1 MKMEELLSKL
11 NKESKQNEFLEEDNS
26 IWNILDLV
34 EAKEVETGLDVD
46 KHRWYE
52 RTTTVF
58 EVKCDDNKK
67 LLGIN
72 SVTDLSNENSTIDDL
87 FCEYDF
93 FEMEAINIISYK
105 RKKI

>member
-67 LLGIN
+67 LPIKFLI
-72 SVTDLSNENSTIDDL
+72 
-87 FCEYDF
+87 F
-93 FEMEAINIISYK
+93 FLTLNFLLHFYFIVYLII
-105 RKKI
+105 